1 MILFYP
7 KNDIHGK
14 RLENAVVTIIPKET
28 IVVFHEPEKLL
39 EYLRKL
45 TTKHRVLIFQ
55 ASSKAQLLE
64 MSRHNELLD
73 NLKKIFVLPDNS
85 NTLIRAACTLY
96 PSYITNVFSDFVD
109 VLDVLIKIR
118 SGISCQ

>member
-39 EYLRKL
+39 EYLRKINSR
-45 TTKHRVLIFQ
+45 HRVLLFQ
-55 ASSKAQLLE
+55 AASKEQLLE
-64 MSRHNELLD
+64 MRRNNELLD
-73 NLKKIFVLPDNS
+73 NLKKILVLPDN
-85 NTLIRAACTLY
+85 TKTVIQAACTLY
-96 PSYITNVFSDFVD
+96 PSYVTNVFSDFDD
-109 VLDVLIKIR
+109 VQDVRIKIKSR
-118 SGISCQ
+118 IS